1 MITEMNL
8 IKERGRL
15 KVADKFY
22 LAYGSNLSIEQM
34 KVRTPDAEIVGT
46 AMLEGWRLL
55 FRQYAT
61 IKKSGTYK
69 TPVLVWKIS
78 EQDEKNL
85 DRYEGFPKFYRKKN
99 LTVAVTALDGKFLG
113 DITAMVYIMT
123 ANAVHLRKSNPNP
136 SSHYFSILYE
146 GYETFGFDKQILKT
160 ALFENFSPY
169 DSAKL
174 SR

>member
-1 MITEMNL
+1 M
-8 IKERGRL
+8 IKEMGRL

-34 KVRTPDAEIVGT
+34 KVRIPDAEIVGT
-46 AMLEGWRLL
+46 AMLERWRLL

-85 DRYEGFPKFYRKKN
+85 DRYEGFPKFYRKK
-99 LTVAVTALDGKFLG
+99 
-113 DITAMVYIMT
+113 I
-123 ANAVHLRKSNPNP
+123 
-136 SSHYFSILYE
+136 
-146 GYETFGFDKQILKT
+146 
-160 ALFENFSPY
+160 
-169 DSAKL
+169 
-174 SR
+174 